1 MEDFVCKVL
10 KDKEFIMS
18 TATVILNRNFKLPHI
33 LGSIKEIYSFFVL
46 LILKSGEEICCTNFS
61 VCVPFSLIYIKVM
74 NAGTTCG
81 TGSRVQAA
89 TASNLVALG
98 FYKSNPSNVAPDWG
112 LIIGTK
118 IRFLCWEK

>member
-1 MEDFVCKVL
+1 
-10 KDKEFIMS
+10 
-18 TATVILNRNFKLPHI
+18 
-33 LGSIKEIYSFFVL
+33 
-46 LILKSGEEICCTNFS
+46 
-61 VCVPFSLIYIKVM
+61 M

-118 IRFLCWEK
+118 TDFCAGRNNLCFVIFTEKYDILKKNSNSLTLKKCVDRHDRILRSTGSAVGGSSDCLET

>member
-1 MEDFVCKVL
+1 MKKYVVL
-10 KDKEFIMS
+10 IFLS
-18 TATVILNRNFKLPHI
+18 LT
-33 LGSIKEIYSFFVL
+33 
-46 LILKSGEEICCTNFS
+46 
-61 VCVPFSLIYIKVM
+61 FSLIYIKVM

-112 LIIGTK
+112 LIIGIKTDFCAG
-118 IRFLCWEK
+118 INYLCFVIFTEKYDF